1 MHILVIDGQG
11 GRIGRSL
18 IELIKQKI
26 PEAYVTAVGTNAMA
40 TAAMLKGGADDAAT
54 GENPVVFMAARADV
68 IVGPIGIVT
77 ADSLLGEVTA
87 KMAEAVGRSDAVRI
101 LIPVDKCNTK
111 VAGIG
116 SYSSGKLIEDA
127 VRLIQ
132 EETLLRS

>member
-18 IELIKQKI
+18 IERIKQEI
-26 PEAYVTAVGTNAMA
+26 PGAYVTAVGTNDMA
-40 TAAMLKGGADDAAT
+40 TVAMLKGGADDAAT
-54 GENPVVFMAARADV
+54 GENPVVYMAGRADV
-68 IVGPIGIVT
+68 IIGPIGIET

-87 KMAEAVGRSDAVRI
+87 KMAEAVGKSNAQRI

-116 SYSSGKLIEDA
+116 SYSSGQLIEDA
-127 VRLIQ
+127 VRLVK
-132 EETLLRS
+132 ETL